1 MTNSPTGRLADFLHH
16 HFLGLVVTAYILAA
30 AWPAAG
36 LALKGCH
43 LLAHGCALPLPG
55 LLLALLLVNAGL
67 AVGARD
73 VLAVTRRP
81 RLLVAGLLANLMLP
95 LGFVVAA
102 AVAVRAW
109 HDPVEADCLLFGLA
123 VIAAMPVAG
132 SSAAWSQ
139 NADGNLAL
147 SLGLVVGSTL
157 LSPLTTPLSFAAV
170 AHVAGAGGAVSVM
183 ARHPAGDFLAAFV
196 VLPTAAGM
204 AFRQLV
210 GVEWVERHKPALKS
224 CGSVTVL
231 VLCYVNA
238 SASLPQVARDPDWD
252 FLALVV
258 GAAVALCAAAFA
270 AGRLVAGWLGA
281 GRAEASSLMYGL
293 GMSNNGTG
301 LVLAA
306 SVGVPPEAVLPV
318 LVYNLV
324 QHLVAGAVNRVATR
338 SDRTVPS
345 PTPGPVGSG

>member
-1 MTNSPTGRLADFLHH
+1 MRDAQTRRLADVLHH
-16 HFLGLVVTAYILAA
+16 HFLGLVVTAYVLAA

-43 LLAHGCALPLPG
+43 LRAHGCALPLPG
-55 LLLALLLVNAGL
+55 LLLALLLFNAGL

-73 VLAVTRRP
+73 LLAVARRP
-81 RLLVAGLLANLMLP
+81 GLVVAGLLANLTLP
-95 LGFVVAA
+95 LGFVAAA

-109 HDPVEADCLLFGLA
+109 HDPAEADCLVFGLA
-123 VIAAMPVAG
+123 VVAAMPVAG

-139 NADGNLAL
+139 NAEGNPAL

-170 AHVAGAGGAVSVM
+170 GHVAGTGEAVAAM

-196 VLPTAAGM
+196 VLPTAAGVAAR
-204 AFRQLV
+204 AFV
-210 GVEWVERHKPALKS
+210 GAGWVGRRKPALKS
-224 CGSVTVL
+224 CGSVAVL

-270 AGRLVAGWLGA
+270 AGRLVARCLGA
-281 GRAEASSLMYGL
+281 GRAEAAALMYGL

-306 SVGVPPEAVLPV
+306 SVGAPAEALLPV

-324 QHLVAGAVNRVATR
+324 QHLVAGAV
-338 SDRTVPS
+338 SRTAVRAEYGAPS
-345 PTPGPVGSG
+345 LTPGPVGGG